1 MWWSDFD
8 PETDYYPVPRLL
20 CALALP
26 YRVLCVSTTLALTTC
41 KLETRVLP
49 CHDLWMLT
57 YQVPRGCFG
66 DTTDRGTPSNPAFFK
81 VSVVSSSHIL

>member
-1 MWWSDFD
+1 MSMCHTMMSRNMKVASLWLTLF
-8 PETDYYPVPRLL
+8 LL
-20 CALALP
+20 LLF
-26 YRVLCVSTTLALTTC
+26 
-41 KLETRVLP
+41 P
-49 CHDLWMLT
+49 CHDLWVLT